1 MRKYKLYAGFLSLAM
16 ACSLI
21 MPVSAEDYSDTEAW
35 YAKCSQAQTSQAG
48 VKACQGFQEYQK
60 NRKQSL
66 QNSIE
71 AYTSSIASLQ
81 SDTTKMEQLAK
92 EQKELVS
99 NLQTQISE
107 KEKSIELIEN
117 NIKELEEKIQVK
129 QAEIDAWN
137 AQIENRMKNEQTTI
151 CLLYTS
157 PSPRDRG

>member
-66 QNSIE
+66 QTVLKLILQ
-71 AYTSSIASLQ
+71 ASL
-81 SDTTKMEQLAK
+81 LCRVIR
-92 EQKELVS
+92 QKWSSLPR
-99 NLQTQISE
+99 N
-107 KEKSIELIEN
+107 K
-117 NIKELEEKIQVK
+117 
-129 QAEIDAWN
+129 
-137 AQIENRMKNEQTTI
+137 KNWFPI
-151 CLLYTS
+151 CK
-157 PSPRDRG
+157 RR